1 MKIYNDP
8 EKVAG
13 EAVEGFLRAHR
24 NNYKRIGD
32 YNAVARKETPIDDKV
47 AVLIGGGA
55 GHEPV
60 FLEFIGPGLADVSVN
75 GDIFTSPDPNMIYE
89 ATKAVDSGKGVLYL
103 YGNYAGDNM
112 NFDMA
117 AEMAEA
123 DGIAVETVR
132 VWDDVASGPPE
143 EKSKRRGIAGDLFL
157 IKIAGAIADT
167 GADLAEVKSVVEA
180 ARANTRSLGVAFSA
194 ATLPTEKEPM
204 FEMADDEMEIGMGLH
219 GEQGIKRT
227 KIKPAA
233 ELVEMM
239 TEKLLNDDLEL
250 DAGDE
255 IAVLINDLGAMTREE
270 LLLVY
275 KELDDIL
282 AAKEIKVHDVVMG
295 GYCTS
300 LDMAGFSIS
309 FFKLNDQLKSLYDS
323 SAESPGF
330 KKL

>member
-1 MKIYNDP
+1 MKIYNNP
-8 EKVAG
+8 EKVAD
-13 EAVEGFLRAHR
+13 EAVEGFLRAHGDD
-24 NNYKRIGD
+24 YKRIAD
-32 YNAVARKETPIDDKV
+32 FNAVARKETPIEDKV

-75 GDIFTSPDPNMIYE
+75 GDIFTSPNPDMIYE

-123 DGIAVETVR
+123 DGIDVETVR
-132 VWDDVASGPPE
+132 VWDDIASGSPD
-143 EKSKRRGIAGDLFL
+143 EKDKRRGIAGDLFM

-167 GADLAEVKSVVEA
+167 GADLAEVKSVVEE

-204 FEMADDEMEIGMGLH
+204 FEMAEDEMEIGMGLH
-219 GEQGIKRT
+219 GEPGIKRE
-227 KIKPAA
+227 KIKSAG
-233 ELVEMM
+233 EIVEMM
-239 TEKLLNDDLEL
+239 TEKLLSDDLEL
-250 DAGDE
+250 NSGDE
-255 IAVLINDLGAMTREE
+255 IAVLINDLGSMTREE
-270 LLLVY
+270 LLVVY
-275 KELDDIL
+275 KELDEIL
-282 AAKEIKVHDVVMG
+282 SGEGIKVHDVVMG

-300 LDMAGFSIS
+300 LDMAGFSITL
-309 FFKLNDQLKSLYDS
+309 FKLNDRLKTLYDAE
-323 SAESPGF
+323 AESPGY
-330 KKL
+330 KA

>member
-1 MKIYNDP
+1 MKIFNNP
-8 EKVAG
+8 EKVAD
-13 EAVEGFLRAHR
+13 EAVEGFLRAYKDS
-24 NNYKRIGD
+24 YKRIGD
-32 YNAVARKETPIDDKV
+32 YNAVARKETPIEDKV

-75 GDIFTSPDPNMIYE
+75 GDIFTSPNPDMIYE

-123 DGIAVETVR
+123 DGIEVETVR
-132 VWDDVASGPPE
+132 VWDDIASGPPE
-143 EKSKRRGIAGDLFL
+143 EKSKRRGIAGDLFM
-157 IKIAGAIADT
+157 IKIAGAVADT
-167 GADLAEVKSVVEA
+167 GADLAEVKSVVEE

-204 FEMADDEMEIGMGLH
+204 FEMAEDEMEIGMGLH
-219 GEQGIKRT
+219 GEPGIKRR
-227 KIKPAA
+227 KIKSAG
-233 ELVEMM
+233 EIVEMM
-239 TEKLLNDDLEL
+239 TEKLFDDDLEL
-250 DAGDE
+250 ASGDE
-255 IAVLINDLGAMTREE
+255 IAVLINDLGSMTREE

-275 KELDDIL
+275 KELDEIL
-282 AAKEIKVHDVVMG
+282 AERDIKVHDVVMG

-300 LDMAGFSIS
+300 LDMAGFSITL
-309 FFKLNDQLKSLYDS
+309 FKLNDKLKSLYD
-323 SAESPGF
+323 AEADSPGY
-330 KKL
+330 KS